1 MDNFM
6 TGIKSTGRPHLGHVL
21 GIIYPT
27 ILLINNEIFQKK
39 FILIAN
45 LHTIT
50 NSNFIKNNK
59 TNSYKILAAWLA
71 CGLDY
76 KNKKVIFYRQSDIP
90 EITELLWFFSAIF
103 PYNRLK
109 LVHSFKE
116 YKTNNKIINT
126 ATLTYPILMAADILI
141 SKAEIILVGKDQLQ
155 HLEIARKIAKKINQR
170 KRIFTI
176 PKAKIFTK
184 LIKGTD
190 GKKMSKSKNNII
202 DIFSKKKQIKK
213 QIFKIKTQNKF
224 LNEEKKFLK
233 DNLYNIYLNFA
244 CSKKIKNKLNF
255 GYQYAKEEFYSL
267 LISKFKKERKLY
279 KYYINKK
286 SKLEKIFKIGA
297 TKMKEIIKPTMK
309 KVRHV
314 FDCS

>member
-1 MDNFM
+1 MDNLL

-27 ILLINNEIFQKK
+27 ILLINKERFHKQ

-45 LHTIT
+45 LHTLT
-50 NSNFIKNNK
+50 NYNFLKTNK

-76 KNKKVIFYRQSDIP
+76 KKVICYRQSDIP
-90 EITELLWFFSAIF
+90 EITELLWFFSTIF

-116 YKTNNKIINT
+116 YKKNNQIINT

-141 SKAEIILVGKDQLQ
+141 SKAELILVGKDQLQ
-155 HLEIARKIAKKINQR
+155 HLEIARKIAKQINKI

-176 PKAKIFTK
+176 PKAKIFTN

-213 QIFKIKTQNKF
+213 QIFKIKTQTKF
-224 LNEEKKFLK
+224 LNEENKLLK
-233 DNLYNIYLNFA
+233 DNLYNIYLNLA
-244 CSKKIKNKLNF
+244 GSKQIKNKFNF
-255 GYQYAKEEFYSL
+255 GYQHAKEEFYSF
-267 LISKFKKERKLY
+267 LISKFQKERNLY

-309 KVRHV
+309 KVRKV

>member
-1 MDNFM
+1 MDKLL
-6 TGIKSTGRPHLGHVL
+6 TGIKSTGIPHLGHVI

-27 ILLINNEIFQKK
+27 ILLMNKEMFQKQ

-50 NSNFIKNNK
+50 NSNVIKTNK

-76 KNKKVIFYRQSDIP
+76 KKVICYRQSDIS
-90 EITELLWFFSAIF
+90 EIPELLWFFSAIF
-103 PYNRLK
+103 PYSRLK

-116 YKTNNKIINT
+116 YKKKNQIINT

-155 HLEIARKIAKKINQR
+155 HLEIARIIAKKINKI

-224 LNEEKKFLK
+224 LTEEKQFLT

-244 CSKKIKNKLNF
+244 GSKQIKKKF
-255 GYQYAKEEFYSL
+255 HVGYQHAKEEFYKL

-279 KYYINKK
+279 KYYMNQT

-297 TKMKEIIKPTMK
+297 TKMKEIIQPTMK
-309 KVRHV
+309 KVRIF
-314 FDCS
+314 FDCY

>member
-1 MDNFM
+1 MDNLL
-6 TGIKSTGRPHLGHVL
+6 TGIKSTGRPHLGHVI
-21 GIIYPT
+21 GIISPT
-27 ILLINNEIFQKK
+27 IFLINKEMFHKQ

-45 LHTIT
+45 LHTLT
-50 NSNFIKNNK
+50 NYNFIKNNK

-76 KNKKVIFYRQSDIP
+76 KKVICYRQSDIP

-155 HLEIARKIAKKINQR
+155 HLEIARKIAKKINQI

-190 GKKMSKSKNNII
+190 GKKMSKSKKNII

-224 LNEEKKFLK
+224 LNEENKLLT

-244 CSKKIKNKLNF
+244 GSKKIKKKLNV
-255 GYQYAKEEFYSL
+255 GYQHAKEEFYSF

-286 SKLEKIFKIGA
+286 SKLEKILKIGA
-297 TKMKEIIKPTMK
+297 TKMKEIIQPTMK
-309 KVRHV
+309 QVRNV